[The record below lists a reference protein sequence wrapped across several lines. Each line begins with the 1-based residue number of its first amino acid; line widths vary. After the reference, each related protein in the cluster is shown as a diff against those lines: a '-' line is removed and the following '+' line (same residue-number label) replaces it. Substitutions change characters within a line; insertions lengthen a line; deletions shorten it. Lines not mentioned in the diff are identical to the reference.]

1 MKFIVLNLAVIIK
14 LKKSFSILLFF
25 CLSIKIAYSQDPT
38 FSQTYNNPLYYNP
51 GFTGLYEGLNIYT
64 NIRNQWPKIPSQKI
78 SSAFSTKTISADINS
93 HCIRSGFGLLLL
105 DDNEGEGRLRTLSLS
120 GSYAFK
126 IVDDKKITIQA
137 GFQGSFVQK
146 KIDWERLEF
155 SDQINKYNIDV
166 IPASNPS
173 PVDERIYYP
182 DFNFGVVGAF
192 ESFHKKRKHRNKKYW
207 VIGAAVSHLTQ
218 PNQAFFNTA
227 SQLPLKY
234 CFQISLF
241 HSLSQIKSVAD
252 KNFFIPMFQWEK
264 QDEFRN
270 AEFGFFAKSPWIG
283 GGIGFRDQRW
293 FLLEEHYD
301 AIVFDLD
308 INVDRP
314 KDSYG
319 YKFGLSFDKTISKLS
334 GSTWGTIELTLK
346 MSFPDI
352 DVICGE
358 QSSKGNKHMKCP
370 NY

>member
-1 MKFIVLNLAVIIK
+1 MKTVFTIIA
-14 LKKSFSILLFF
+14 ILILGY
-25 CLSIKIAYSQDPT
+25 KNVNAQDPT
-38 FSQTYNNPLYYNP
+38 FSQFYNNPLYYNP

-64 NIRNQWPKIPSQKI
+64 NIRNQWPKIPSQKMT
-78 SSAFSTKTISADINS
+78 SAFSTKTISADINS
-93 HCIRSGFGLLLL
+93 HCIRSGFGLLLI
-105 DDNEGEGRLRTLSLS
+105 DDNEGEGRLRTLALS

-126 IVDDKKITIQA
+126 IVDEKKITIQA
-137 GFQGSFVQK
+137 GFQGSIVQK

-155 SDQINKYNIDV
+155 SDQINKYNINV
-166 IPASNPS
+166 IPSTNPS
-173 PVDERIYYP
+173 PVDEKIYYP
-182 DFNFGVVGAF
+182 DFNFGVVSAF
-192 ESFHKKRKHRNKKYW
+192 ESLHKKRKHRTKKYW
-207 VIGAAVSHLTQ
+207 VVGASVSHLTQ

-234 CFQISLF
+234 CVQISLF
-241 HSLSQIKSVAD
+241 NSLSQIKSTAD
-252 KNFFIPMFQWEK
+252 KNFLIPMFIWEK
-264 QDEFRN
+264 QSEFRN
-270 AEFGFFAKSPWIG
+270 AEFGLFTKTPWIS

-314 KDSYG
+314 KDSYS

-346 MSFPDI
+346 ISFPDV

-358 QSSKGNKHMKCP
+358 PSSRGNKHMKCP